1 MFKYGFF
8 NSIDGDRKYNADD
21 ISNFFGGII
30 TNGIFKN
37 YENELEVVAIGG
49 MNISIKSGKAL
60 INYKYFYNTS
70 DFTATIDAHSNF
82 TRTDYIIAYSDLTER
97 QCGIKVVKDV
107 ESGTNSELIET
118 DTYKF
123 IRLASIHVSTSA
135 TTIYDTDITDL
146 RSSNWIQLTNLT
158 ATNEV
163 VTNYSSIYNLSYD
176 SNLGYYYIYVGGIQN
191 ITNAIVNVY
200 FNGARMIRYV
210 DYNYETSS
218 SDTIKVIFT
227 NPQVSVNINYNYQSG
242 VRNEVAV
249 EVLTNS
255 V

>member
-1 MFKYGFF
+1 MIKYGFF

-37 YENELEVVAIGG
+37 YDNELEVVAIGG

-70 DFTATIDAHSNF
+70 DYTATIDAHSNF
-82 TRTDYIIAYSDLTER
+82 TRTDYVIVYSDLTER
-97 QCGIKVVKDV
+97 QCGIKIVKDV
-107 ESGTNSELIET
+107 ESGTNSDLIET

-123 IRLASIHVSTSA
+123 IRLASINVSTSA

-146 RSSNWIQLTNLT
+146 RNNSWISLSNLT
-158 ATNEV
+158 ATTEAI
-163 VTNYSSIYNLSYD
+163 TTYSPISNLSYD
-176 SNLGYYYIYVGGIQN
+176 SSLGYYYMYVSGIQN
-191 ITNAIVNVY
+191 INNAIVNVY
-200 FNGARMIRYV
+200 FNGARKLRYV
-210 DYNYETSS
+210 DYNYDIYS

-227 NPQVSVNINYNYQSG
+227 NQQVSANINYNYQSG
-242 VRNEVAV
+242 IRNEVAV
-249 EVLTNS
+249 EVLTNT

>member
-21 ISNFFGGII
+21 VSNFFGGII

-49 MNISIKSGKAL
+49 MSIAIKSGKAL

-70 DFTATIDAHSNF
+70 NYTATIDAHSNF
-82 TRTDYIIAYSDLTER
+82 TRTDYVIVYSDLTER
-97 QCGIKVVKDV
+97 QCGIKIVKDV
-107 ESGTNSELIET
+107 ESGTNSDLIET

-123 IRLASIHVSTSA
+123 IRLASINVSTSA

-146 RSSNWIQLTNLT
+146 RSNSWISLSNLT
-158 ATNEV
+158 ATTEAI
-163 VTNYSSIYNLSYD
+163 TTYSPISSLSYD
-176 SNLGYYYIYVGGIQN
+176 SSLGYYYMYVGGIQN
-191 ITNAIVNVY
+191 INNSIVNVY

-210 DYNYETSS
+210 DYNYDIYS

-227 NPQVSVNINYNYQSG
+227 NPQVSVNINFNYQAG

-249 EVLTNS
+249 EVLTNT